1 VKPAATA
8 LLLLWSVLLGAQ
20 TSDRTQTETL
30 AARATDRLQALQR
43 EADELASQERTL
55 LRELRRLEV
64 QRQIKTEELRKVDAE
79 AQDAARQI
87 EVIDAEVRTL
97 EEQERASGPAL
108 RARVVELY
116 KLGRGRYLRLMLSIS
131 DARRVGQATRMLAGL
146 ARRDRDRLAEHQ
158 RRLDALATSRQTLS
172 ERADRIRALR
182 LEADNARA
190 AAERAVQDRNALIKN
205 IDQQRDLNAQL
216 AGELLT
222 AQQNLQARLGDIT
235 SGAPAEEP
243 AALAMRLLRGDLD
256 WPVTGNIRQR
266 FGDTAGN
273 RRGMSNGMDID
284 AAEGSPVRAIHSGT
298 VVFADRFAG
307 YGNLVI
313 VDHGAETFSLY
324 GNLLDLARAKGDQVD
339 QGESVGT
346 VGFALA
352 GAPGLYFELR
362 VDGRPVDPLQWLKKR

>member
-20 TSDRTQTETL
+20 TSDRAQTETL
-30 AARATDRLQALQR
+30 AARAADRLQVLQR

-64 QRQIKTEELRKVDAE
+64 ERQIKTEELRKVDAE

-87 EVIDAEVRTL
+87 EVIDAEVRRL
-97 EEQERASGPAL
+97 EEQERAMGPEL

-131 DARRVGQATRMLAGL
+131 DARRFGQASRMLAAL
-146 ARRDRDRLAEHQ
+146 AQRDRDRLAEHQ
-158 RRLDALATSRQTLS
+158 RRLDSLATSRQSLS
-172 ERADRIRALR
+172 ERADRLRALR
-182 LEADNARA
+182 LDADKARS
-190 AAERAVQDRNALIKN
+190 AAERAVQDRNALIKD

-222 AQQNLQARLGDIT
+222 AQESLQARLRDVT
-235 SGAPAEEP
+235 ADTPSAEP
-243 AALAMRLLRGDLD
+243 AALPLRLLRGDLD
-256 WPVTGNIRQR
+256 WPVAGGIRQR
-266 FGDTAGN
+266 FGDTSGN
-273 RRGMSNGMDID
+273 RRGMSNGIDID
-284 AAEGSPVRAIHSGT
+284 AAEGSPVRAVHSGT

-313 VDHGAETFSLY
+313 VDHGAQTFSLY
-324 GNLLDLARAKGDQVD
+324 GNLLDLARSKGDHVD
-339 QGESVGT
+339 QGESLGT
-346 VGFALA
+346 VGYALA